1 MLSLKFKFLLFE
13 FVNFQSWLNFQKIL
27 ITALQFETVLVTM
40 ASKKIYTETKIL
52 VKVADWLPTD
62 LGKKLEKSI
71 NVWLN

>member
-40 ASKKIYTETKIL
+40 ASKKYTQQLKFEWKLLIGYQQIWEKIR
-52 VKVADWLPTD
+52 K
-62 LGKKLEKSI
+62 I
-71 NVWLN
+71 N